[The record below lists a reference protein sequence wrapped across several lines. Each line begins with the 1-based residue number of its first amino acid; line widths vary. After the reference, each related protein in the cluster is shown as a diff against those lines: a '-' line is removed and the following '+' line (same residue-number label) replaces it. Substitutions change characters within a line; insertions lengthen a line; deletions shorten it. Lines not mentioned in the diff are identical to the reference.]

1 MAITNLVQ
9 FFREVRQEA
18 LKVSWPTRKET
29 LLSTAMVVVMVLV
42 AALFFFVV
50 DEIIALALRLFL
62 ELGM

>member
-1 MAITNLVQ
+1 MAVANLVQ

-29 LLSTAMVVVMVLV
+29 AISTLMVVVMVLI

-50 DEIIALALRLFL
+50 DELLAFGVRVFL
-62 ELGM
+62 HLGV